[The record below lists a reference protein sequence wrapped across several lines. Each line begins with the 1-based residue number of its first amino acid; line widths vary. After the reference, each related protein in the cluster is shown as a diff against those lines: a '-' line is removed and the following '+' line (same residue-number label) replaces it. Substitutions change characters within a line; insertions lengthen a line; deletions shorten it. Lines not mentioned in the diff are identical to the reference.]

1 MKPGTLQIG
10 AVGTINNDSCQK
22 ITDEVKNKKR
32 MLEFSSV
39 RLLLMVVI
47 IMHVTICGFGFA
59 KFC

>member
-1 MKPGTLQIG
+1 MKPGTIQIG

-47 IMHVTICGFGFA
+47 NMHVTICGFGFA